1 MKKIIENRVFQ
12 FLIVLILVVGSIY
25 LACES
30 ANEKGSFLEITIS
43 FIGILSGLIGIFSIF
58 INFQVLTEVKNIE
71 KQRLKIISIIKSEFF
86 RGEIPKAQEAIEKL
100 LTKRTKQDFL
110 EDATLDDL
118 AIIIEI
124 CQNSLINNKVA
135 RPNSFILSRVE
146 SMQREIIRFKKS
158 KSMIE
163 REDQQFSSKTQNDFR
178 IALTELKNI
187 LNDYVATN
195 VSDNILKD

>member
-1 MKKIIENRVFQ
+1 MILG
-12 FLIVLILVVGSIY
+12 LIVFILV
-25 LACES
+25 LASFCLTLGS

-71 KQRLKIISIIKSEFF
+71 EQRLKIISIIKSEFF
-86 RGEIPKAQEAIEKL
+86 REEIPRAQEAIEKL

-110 EDATLDDL
+110 QDATLDDL
-118 AIIIEI
+118 AIIIEV

-135 RPNSFILSRVE
+135 RPNSSILFDVE
-146 SMQREIIRFKKS
+146 SMQKEIIRFKNS

-178 IALTELKNI
+178 IALTDLKNI

>member
-12 FLIVLILVVGSIY
+12 FLIVLILVVGSFY

-71 KQRLKIISIIKSEFF
+71 EQRLKIISIIKSEFF
-86 RGEIPKAQEAIEKL
+86 REQIPKAQETIEKL
-100 LTKRTKQDFL
+100 LTKRTKKDFL
-110 EDATLDDL
+110 QETTLDDL
-118 AIIIEI
+118 AIIIEV
-124 CQNSLINNKVA
+124 CQNSLINDKVA
-135 RPNSFILSRVE
+135 RPNFSILFRVE
-146 SMQREIIRFKKS
+146 SMQKEIIRFKNS

-163 REDQQFSSKTQNDFR
+163 REDQQFSSTMQNDFR